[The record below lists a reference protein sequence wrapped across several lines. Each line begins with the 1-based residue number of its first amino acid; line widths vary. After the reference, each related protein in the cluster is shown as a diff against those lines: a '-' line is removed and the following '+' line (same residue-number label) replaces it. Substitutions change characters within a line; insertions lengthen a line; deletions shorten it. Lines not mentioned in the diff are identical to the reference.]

1 MRPLRFQLTLL
12 TLTVLTMFVS
22 AALDWGPLV
31 LLSFVSIP
39 ALLFVLVV
47 TIFAVQPAQGAPE
60 GEPGRAS
67 ARPDAGGEQPLQA
80 SADPVVHGPLDP
92 PGGGGAPRSEPRKDR
107 PRLNHLDRFL
117 LHSVWVFALLALGL
131 SQALASGDLGNGV
144 IVVFVLPVLLIG
156 ALCAA
161 LGVLVVPTK
170 LLWRR
175 AAESRA
181 LRRAAQR

>member
-1 MRPLRFQLTLL
+1 MRPLRFQMTLFALSVLTLL
-12 TLTVLTMFVS
+12 VS
-22 AALDWGPLV
+22 AALEWEGLATASFMGACV
-31 LLSFVSIP
+31 LAV
-39 ALLFVLVV
+39 ALVV
-47 TIFAVQPAQGAPE
+47 TTFTVQSTHGAP
-60 GEPGRAS
+60 GR
-67 ARPDAGGEQPLQA
+67 
-80 SADPVVHGPLDP
+80 
-92 PGGGGAPRSEPRKDR
+92 GGAPRSEPPKDR

-117 LHSVWVFALLALGL
+117 LHSVWVFALLALSLG
-131 SQALASGDLGNGV
+131 QALASGDLGNGV
-144 IVVFVLPVLLIG
+144 IVVFLLPVLLIG